1 MTPEQFWEG
10 DPYLVRAYYQKHKLY
25 INQRNQE
32 LWLQGLYIY
41 QALNTVVGNAL
52 RKKGQPTEK
61 YLEKPIDLFPEE
73 TARKKAEEEREKIAT
88 YFEAMRKN
96 WVAKHGSTN

>member
-1 MTPEQFWEG
+1 M
-10 DPYLVRAYYQKHKLY
+10 
-25 INQRNQE
+25 
-32 LWLQGLYIY
+32 
-41 QALNTVVGNAL
+41 